1 MRNFT
6 FKPFLATKICSIQY
20 VIVAVLFTF
29 IGYSSYGQTHFESGD
44 SWGTAGWNAYTAMT
58 EMPTGSGKYVIILAN
73 SSFNANKYYRV
84 SNGAGTNRYGPSG
97 TSDIT
102 LAPRLEFG

>member
-44 SWGTAGWNAYTAMT
+44 SWGTAGRNAYTAMI
-58 EMPTGSGKYVIILAN
+58 EMPVGSGKYVTHTSIIE
-73 SSFNANKYYRV
+73 FQMERV
-84 SNGAGTNRYGPSG
+84 R
-97 TSDIT
+97 IVMV
-102 LAPRLEFG
+102 LQERVILH

>member
-1 MRNFT
+1 MGNFT
-6 FKPFLATKICSIQY
+6 LKPFLATNFCSIQY

-58 EMPTGSGKYVIILAN
+58 EMPTGSGKYVI
-73 SSFNANKYYRV
+73 
-84 SNGAGTNRYGPSG
+84 
-97 TSDIT
+97 T
-102 LAPRLEFG
+102 LAILLMQK